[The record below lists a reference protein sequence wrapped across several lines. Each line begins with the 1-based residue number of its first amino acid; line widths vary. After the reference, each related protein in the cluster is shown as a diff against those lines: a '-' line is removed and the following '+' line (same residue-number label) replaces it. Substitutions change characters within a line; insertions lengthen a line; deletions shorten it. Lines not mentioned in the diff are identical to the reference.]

1 VLHPVSAPVVADT
14 VQAAVNAAGVEAAV
28 EVLVVVEFWR
38 FLSSRNWA
46 EVTAAKP
53 RAARAKVLNIWLFYL
68 LRIFII
74 K

>member
-1 VLHPVSAPVVADT
+1 M
-14 VQAAVNAAGVEAAV
+14 